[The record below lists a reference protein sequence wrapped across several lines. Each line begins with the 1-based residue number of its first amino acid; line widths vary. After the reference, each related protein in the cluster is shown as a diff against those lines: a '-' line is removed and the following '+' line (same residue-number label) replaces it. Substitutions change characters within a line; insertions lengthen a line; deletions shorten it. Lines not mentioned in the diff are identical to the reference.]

1 MTDDL
6 KQRAEHFT
14 AMQKAANSRHG
25 TGEYAGLTEYAEF
38 TKLCAMTSLVRD
50 QQAKIE
56 ECLGII
62 ERMVDQAVHLNAE
75 IERLRVENAVA
86 CPHCNSKPLAA
97 ESAPEGGD

>member
-50 QQAKIE
+50 QQA
-56 ECLGII
+56 
-62 ERMVDQAVHLNAE
+62 E
-75 IERLRVENAVA
+75 IERLRSLNSRAMNIIAEAIMHGMPITEEVAAVR
-86 CPHCNSKPLAA
+86 NEIVTTKAA
-97 ESAPEGGD
+97 EPAPEGGD